1 MVAAMT
7 FTSVAIVLILVGS
20 SIDYETCHPVATYN
34 PIKFQKFFLAF
45 GAIMFSYGGHS
56 AFPTIAH
63 DMKIPSQFD
72 RSVYLAYGSKSPIF
86 TLMKQWDLKAQ
97 NFDICPKEWA
107 KQQLSLIN
115 VSFH

>member
-34 PIKFQKFFLAF
+34 PIKFQRFFLAF

-63 DMKIPSQFD
+63 DMKVPSQFD
-72 RSVYLAYGSKSPIF
+72 RSVYLAYGSKSAIF
-86 TLMKQWDLKAQ
+86 TFTKQRAMKVQ
-97 NFDICPKEWA
+97 NVVTCPKRVS
-107 KQQLSLIN
+107 KTTTIIN
-115 VSFH
+115 VYFH